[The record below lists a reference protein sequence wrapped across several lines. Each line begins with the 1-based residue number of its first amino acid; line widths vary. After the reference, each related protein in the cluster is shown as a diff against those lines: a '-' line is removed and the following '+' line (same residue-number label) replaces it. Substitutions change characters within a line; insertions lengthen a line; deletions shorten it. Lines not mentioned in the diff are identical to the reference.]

1 VQAAQSTP
9 TTLPKRSRKK
19 RRAHSPHPGVVL
31 IPPDASGGH
40 TSWRARFVDPDTQ
53 KMKKVRLDPVDVTSA
68 EARRE
73 WAIRKSKA
81 LAKRRTDIELGA
93 PKATGTALAEATGRF
108 FKANSRLR
116 PGTLALYRM
125 IEDRLLAWATA
136 EGIKS
141 ADDLTRGKLAEYRNY
156 LADAPR
162 LVHATG
168 EGRKAMRTA
177 AQPRSGHTINSD
189 LRKTGTILRYL
200 IEIDLLP
207 KVSELDLRR
216 SLKKVQ
222 VTHERVEYLRSEE
235 LQKLL
240 EAAQRHDADTYKAT
254 RTEHAGER
262 EAGTTRRYDPIA
274 PFVAYVMLTGCR
286 LGEALSVEWRNV
298 DLNALDHG
306 GNKVGEIHLEGK
318 AVKTKRARTID
329 LAVSPA
335 LRTLLAAM
343 RVKSGGKGSV
353 FGIAEGAADAAAKR
367 LRKEYGAPESFT
379 WQALRRTCGTYL
391 TNAPGIFGAASA
403 YRSAKQLGHSVAVAE
418 KHYLGLVR
426 GIPATARTLE
436 AAMQVEKQ
444 LAQMICSPGAETT
457 LALASAER

>member
-1 VQAAQSTP
+1 VQVETSPP
-9 TTLPKRSRKK
+9 TRSKRVRKK

-73 WAIRKSKA
+73 WAVRKAKA

-125 IEDRLLAWATA
+125 IEDRLLAWAAA
-136 EGIKS
+136 EGIRS
-141 ADDLTRGKLAEYRNY
+141 ADDLTRAKLAEYRSY
-156 LADAPR
+156 LVSSPR
-162 LVHATG
+162 LVHAAG
-168 EGRKAMRTA
+168 EGRKAMRA
-177 AQPRSGHTINSD
+177 AAEPRSGHTINSD
-189 LRKTGTILRYL
+189 LRKTGTILRHL

-207 KVSELDLRR
+207 KLTELDLRR

-222 VTHERVEYLRSEE
+222 VTHERVEYLRPNE
-235 LQKLL
+235 LQQLI
-240 EAAQRHDADTYKAT
+240 EAALRHDADTYKAT

-298 DLNALDHG
+298 DLNALDHE

-367 LRKEYGAPESFT
+367 LRKDYGAPKSFT

-426 GIPATARTLE
+426 GISRDARTLE
-436 AAMQVEKQ
+436 AAMQIEDHV
-444 LAQMICSPGAETT
+444 ARV
-457 LALASAER
+457 LASDRNTPVQAIGAA